1 MMIGGWRRV
10 VSIFR
15 TCLVDDHSATWSLS
29 PAAYSLIHA
38 RDAATGCEIK
48 NDPFMWE
55 SLSTVGGQGVRRW
68 LASEAVQAALRSTL
82 RSVLPDWAQGRISV
96 EDFRRLLRPLS
107 GPHAGQAGVDQ
118 RLLLSSPRQTTLS
131 VAVTRPDGEAQYS
144 FYGHESADRSLLP
157 SELPATLP
165 DDVSAIAI
173 GSYTLAIDPT
183 ASAIEQLIEREHVRR
198 VVSIDPN
205 IRPTIIGDA
214 KAWRPRFERLLARC
228 HIVKASTEDLAYLYG
243 DGVDAGA
250 WAAHW
255 LTAGPQLVI
264 ITRGDDGASVF
275 FGSSTYNVPVRKVDV
290 IDTVGAGDS
299 FHAAVL
305 VSLEEQNLL
314 RPGAIRLASRDAL
327 IRAIHFA
334 S

>member
-1 MMIGGWRRV
+1 MI
-10 VSIFR
+10 
-15 TCLVDDHSATWSLS
+15 LS
-29 PAAYSLIHA
+29 CGESLI
-38 RDAATGCEIK
+38 D
-48 NDPFMWE
+48 
-55 SLSTVGGQGVRRW
+55 LLVGKASGAG
-68 LASEAVQAALRSTL
+68 LASEAVPGGSPFNVAIGIARLGGKAGFLSKISDDFFGRYLVRTL
-82 RSVLPDWAQGRISV
+82 VK
-96 EDFRRLLRPLS
+96 
-107 GPHAGQAGVDQ
+107 AGVNQ

-334 S
+334 IVASSVTCSRQGADLPTRADVEAVLLSTHPKALQQ

>member
-1 MMIGGWRRV
+1 
-10 VSIFR
+10 
-15 TCLVDDHSATWSLS
+15 
-29 PAAYSLIHA
+29 
-38 RDAATGCEIK
+38 
-48 NDPFMWE
+48 
-55 SLSTVGGQGVRRW
+55 
-68 LASEAVQAALRSTL
+68 
-82 RSVLPDWAQGRISV
+82 
-96 EDFRRLLRPLS
+96 
-107 GPHAGQAGVDQ
+107 
-118 RLLLSSPRQTTLS
+118 
-131 VAVTRPDGEAQYS
+131 
-144 FYGHESADRSLLP
+144 
-157 SELPATLP
+157 
-165 DDVSAIAI
+165 VSAIAI

-334 S
+334 IVASSVTCSRQGADLPTRADVEAVLLSTHPKALQQ

>member
-1 MMIGGWRRV
+1 MI
-10 VSIFR
+10 
-15 TCLVDDHSATWSLS
+15 LS
-29 PAAYSLIHA
+29 CGESLI
-38 RDAATGCEIK
+38 D
-48 NDPFMWE
+48 
-55 SLSTVGGQGVRRW
+55 LLVGKASGAG
-68 LASEAVQAALRSTL
+68 LASEAVPGGSPFNVAIGIARLGGKAGFLSKISDDFFGRYLVRTL
-82 RSVLPDWAQGRISV
+82 VK
-96 EDFRRLLRPLS
+96 
-107 GPHAGQAGVDQ
+107 AGVDQ
-118 RLLLSSPRQTTLS
+118 SFLLSSPRQTTLS

-334 S
+334 IVASSVTCSRQGADLPTRADVEAVLLSTHPKALQQ

>member
-1 MMIGGWRRV
+1 MI
-10 VSIFR
+10 
-15 TCLVDDHSATWSLS
+15 LS
-29 PAAYSLIHA
+29 CGESLI
-38 RDAATGCEIK
+38 D
-48 NDPFMWE
+48 
-55 SLSTVGGQGVRRW
+55 LLVGKASGAG
-68 LASEAVQAALRSTL
+68 LASEAVPGGSPFNVAIGIARLGGKAGFLSKISDDFFGRYLVRTL
-82 RSVLPDWAQGRISV
+82 VK
-96 EDFRRLLRPLS
+96 
-107 GPHAGQAGVDQ
+107 AGVDQ
-118 RLLLSSPRQTTLS
+118 RFLLSSPRQTTLS

-334 S
+334 IVASSVTCSRQGADLPTRADVEAVLLSTHPKALQQ

>member
-1 MMIGGWRRV
+1 MI
-10 VSIFR
+10 
-15 TCLVDDHSATWSLS
+15 LS
-29 PAAYSLIHA
+29 CGESLI
-38 RDAATGCEIK
+38 D
-48 NDPFMWE
+48 
-55 SLSTVGGQGVRRW
+55 LLVGKASGAG
-68 LASEAVQAALRSTL
+68 LASEAVPGGSPFNVAIGIARLGGKAGFLSKISDDFFGRYLVRTL
-82 RSVLPDWAQGRISV
+82 VK
-96 EDFRRLLRPLS
+96 
-107 GPHAGQAGVDQ
+107 AGVDQ
-118 RLLLSSPRQTTLS
+118 RFLLSSPRQTTLR

-334 S
+334 IVASSVTCSRQGADLPTRADVEAVLLSTHPKALQQ

>member
-1 MMIGGWRRV
+1 
-10 VSIFR
+10 
-15 TCLVDDHSATWSLS
+15 
-29 PAAYSLIHA
+29 
-38 RDAATGCEIK
+38 
-48 NDPFMWE
+48 
-55 SLSTVGGQGVRRW
+55 
-68 LASEAVQAALRSTL
+68 LASEAVPGGSPFNVAIGIARLGGKAGFLSKISDDFFGRYLVRTL
-82 RSVLPDWAQGRISV
+82 VK
-96 EDFRRLLRPLS
+96 
-107 GPHAGQAGVDQ
+107 AGVDQ
-118 RLLLSSPRQTTLS
+118 RFLLSSPRQTTLS

-334 S
+334 IVASSVTCSRQGADLPTRADVEAVLLSTHPKALQQ

>member
-1 MMIGGWRRV
+1 MI
-10 VSIFR
+10 
-15 TCLVDDHSATWSLS
+15 LS
-29 PAAYSLIHA
+29 CGESLI
-38 RDAATGCEIK
+38 D
-48 NDPFMWE
+48 
-55 SLSTVGGQGVRRW
+55 LLVGKASGAG
-68 LASEAVQAALRSTL
+68 LASEAVPGGSPFNVAIGIARLGGKAGFLSKISDDFFGRYLVRTL
-82 RSVLPDWAQGRISV
+82 VK
-96 EDFRRLLRPLS
+96 
-107 GPHAGQAGVDQ
+107 AGVDQ

-250 WAAHW
+250 WAGHW

-334 S
+334 IVASSVTCSRQGADLPTRADVEAVLLSTHPKALQQ

>member
-1 MMIGGWRRV
+1 MKPCQAFNVAIGIARLGGKAGFLSKISDDFFGRYLV
-10 VSIFR
+10 R
-15 TCLVDDHSATWSLS
+15 TLV
-29 PAAYSLIHA
+29 
-38 RDAATGCEIK
+38 K
-48 NDPFMWE
+48 
-55 SLSTVGGQGVRRW
+55 
-68 LASEAVQAALRSTL
+68 
-82 RSVLPDWAQGRISV
+82 
-96 EDFRRLLRPLS
+96 
-107 GPHAGQAGVDQ
+107 AGVDQ

-173 GSYTLAIDPT
+173 GSYTLAIDPP
-183 ASAIEQLIEREHVRR
+183 ASAIERLIERESGRR

-334 S
+334 IVASSVTCSRQGADLPTRADVEAVLLSTHPKALQQ

>member
-1 MMIGGWRRV
+1 MI
-10 VSIFR
+10 
-15 TCLVDDHSATWSLS
+15 LS
-29 PAAYSLIHA
+29 CGESLI
-38 RDAATGCEIK
+38 D
-48 NDPFMWE
+48 
-55 SLSTVGGQGVRRW
+55 LLVGKASGAG
-68 LASEAVQAALRSTL
+68 LASEAVPGGSPFNVAIGIARLGGKAGFLSKISDDFFGRYLVRTL
-82 RSVLPDWAQGRISV
+82 VK
-96 EDFRRLLRPLS
+96 
-107 GPHAGQAGVDQ
+107 AGVDQ
-118 RLLLSSPRQTTLS
+118 RFLLSSPRQTTLS
-131 VAVTRPDGEAQYS
+131 VAVTRPDGKAQYS

-334 S
+334 IVASSVTCSRQGADLPTRADVEAVLLSTHPKALQQ

>member
-1 MMIGGWRRV
+1 MI
-10 VSIFR
+10 
-15 TCLVDDHSATWSLS
+15 LS
-29 PAAYSLIHA
+29 CGESLI
-38 RDAATGCEIK
+38 D
-48 NDPFMWE
+48 
-55 SLSTVGGQGVRRW
+55 LLVGKASGAG
-68 LASEAVQAALRSTL
+68 LASEAVPGGSPFNVAIGIARLGGKAGFLSKISDDFFGRYLVRTL
-82 RSVLPDWAQGRISV
+82 VK
-96 EDFRRLLRPLS
+96 
-107 GPHAGQAGVDQ
+107 AGVDQ

-205 IRPTIIGDA
+205 IRPTIIGEA

-334 S
+334 IVASSVTCSRQGADLPTRADVEAVLLSTHPKALQQ